1 MKIIKEETKT
11 ISIDIEELSI
21 PFNRQTRQSKAIVLK
36 FGVYENDNQIGLYT
50 ITYDDTFRRPVR
62 DSDGAIV
69 TETYQ
74 KLDHYDTVQVEIDG
88 VLQFETDGVTP
99 IMQQVPV
106 YIDAVR
112 NVTIGEREFWES
124 VFGVPI
130 WGATE
135 NTLVGI
141 KTAINIMLAQGKS
154 INEACFGL
162 ADFIKSNQNE

>member
-1 MKIIKEETKT
+1 MQIIKEETKT

-21 PFNRQTRQSKAIVLK
+21 PFNRQTRQSSAIVLK

-50 ITYDDTFRRPVR
+50 ISYDDTFRRPVR
-62 DSDGAIV
+62 DQSGAIV

-74 KLDHYDTVQVEIDG
+74 KLDHYDNVQLEING
-88 VLQFETDGVTP
+88 VLQFEEDGITP
-99 IMQQVPV
+99 IIQQVPV
-106 YIDAVR
+106 YIPDIR
-112 NVTIGEREFWES
+112 NVTVGEREFWES
-124 VFGVPI
+124 VFGQAI

-141 KTAINIMLAQGKS
+141 KTAINIMLTQGKS